1 MVSVDRASCSSRAI
15 RSLISAVH
23 DVFVHQE
30 MRRCVMSRLMRCVG
44 IGTLAVGL
52 AVPAG
57 AVGAEVLEDDGT
69 VDTAVV
75 SCSANQRVVLET
87 FSPMAR
93 RRALAMIGFDDAP
106 TGPVAD
112 MRLEVVRHAI
122 RSSCE

>member
-1 MVSVDRASCSSRAI
+1 
-15 RSLISAVH
+15 
-23 DVFVHQE
+23 
-30 MRRCVMSRLMRCVG
+30 MSRLMRCLG
-44 IGTLAVGL
+44 IGTMVVGL
-52 AVPAG
+52 FVPAG
-57 AVGAEVLEDDGT
+57 AAGAEVLEDDGT

-106 TGPVAD
+106 TGPVAE
-112 MRLEVVRHAI
+112 MALEVVRHAI